1 MEKMKSLQITRQNII
16 FIYFNNFFF
25 FIFEFFFLISSDV
38 TRCERISV
46 FFSFNLKT
54 YFIWKYFALFVI
66 IIIIILYVIF
76 HSFHYHLFTWTKRN
90 PVSIEF
96 YIWSLAF
103 LVYSHY
109 LFTSI
114 RNSFWSKVLTFGCI
128 CYLQK
133 GGITKIKLHCQ
144 SWWLFGA

>member
-1 MEKMKSLQITRQNII
+1 MNL
-16 FIYFNNFFF
+16 
-25 FIFEFFFLISSDV
+25 
-38 TRCERISV
+38 C

-96 YIWSLAF
+96 YIWSLEF

-114 RNSFWSKVLTFGCI
+114 RNFCFIESLDFWVHLLFTERWNYKDKVTLPVLTFWCI
-128 CYLQK
+128 VVIYGKLY
-133 GGITKIKLHCQ
+133 TKIELV
-144 SWWLFGA
+144 SSNLII